1 MFTLNDEDYE
11 RLMKQWD
18 YWRKEIADGDT
29 SSAPRDWFESTIDV
43 LLEKASE
50 RYKPRGLT
58 DEEIKEIIEKHS
70 RSSRREL
77 VVEIIAEIL
86 KKSSMK

>member
-1 MFTLNDEDYE
+1 MFKLNDEDYE

-18 YWRKEIADGDT
+18 FWRKEIADGDT

-50 RYKPRGLT
+50 RYKPRELT
-58 DEEIKEIIEKHS
+58 DEEIEEVYSYIPEIKGYAPIYEFA
-70 RSSRREL
+70 RAL
-77 VVEIIAEIL
+77 L
-86 KKSSMK
+86 KKASEK